1 MFYIREVRQK
11 YLYYIYKKKEEMAI
25 MYNNVSASWKKKLNK
40 IYSQETKHNAW
51 NKLKI

>member
-1 MFYIREVRQK
+1 
-11 YLYYIYKKKEEMAI
+11 MAI
-25 MYNNVSASWKKKLNK
+25 MYNNVSASWKKKKLNK

>member
-25 MYNNVSASWKKKLNK
+25 MYNNVSASWKKKNLIRYIPK
-40 IYSQETKHNAW
+40 KQSIMHGIS
-51 NKLKI
+51 